1 MSKYI
6 LKYNKTGYLKYI
18 SHLDLMRLF
27 HRAFKRADIKL
38 KYSNGYNPHPKMVIA
53 QPLSLGYESTA
64 EYLEID
70 TWDDFD
76 QDIILKRLNN
86 ILPNGIV
93 IKTCKNLANFSKT
106 LAALVE
112 YAEYQIKID
121 YNDPIRFENLRSFL
135 SAPEILVEKYQH
147 KSNTTKIIDI
157 KPLIKSFSYKI
168 NDNNIILN
176 TIIRSGSSQNL
187 NPEHFIL
194 GVMKHCDIEIENCS
208 INITRTEIF
217 FEKDNVIIPIQE
229 IC

>member
-53 QPLSLGYESTA
+53 QPLSLGYESTS

-70 TWDDFD
+70 TWEDFEE
-76 QDIILKRLNN
+76 DIILSRLNS
-86 ILPNGIV
+86 ILPNGIE
-93 IKTCKNLANFSKT
+93 IKTCKILASFSKT

-112 YAEYQIKID
+112 FAEYQIRID
-121 YNDPIRFENLRSFL
+121 YDDSIRFENLANFL
-135 SAPEILVEKYQH
+135 SSPEILVEKYQH

-157 KPLIKSFSYKI
+157 KPLIKSFGYII
-168 NDNNIILN
+168 NDNNIIID
-176 TIIRSGSSQNL
+176 TIIRTGSSQNL
-187 NPEHFIL
+187 NPEHFIQ
-194 GVMKHCDIEIENCS
+194 GVIKHCDILMENCS
-208 INITRTEIF
+208 INITRTEIY
-217 FEKDNVIIPIQE
+217 FEKDNAILPIQQ